1 LLTEPLF
8 GITVL
13 QLISSQLISFGGQ
26 SSAGP
31 GCLLQGQNED
41 VDILGHQYG
50 QLPIFISLVFKP
62 TWLTTACHQRP
73 AFKKRCFISLYPDP
87 TIEKVPDPDPTLLYC
102 KTIKK
107 EQMFPKNV
115 RNMGAAISETTK
127 VF

>member
-1 LLTEPLF
+1 LH

-41 VDILGHQYG
+41 VDILGHQYR

-73 AFKKRCFISLYPDP
+73 AFKKRCFISFYPDP
-87 TIEKVPDPDPTLLYC
+87 NIQQVPDPDPTYN
-102 KTIKK
+102 KTNKK
-107 EQMFPKNV
+107 EQMFPKSV
-115 RNMGAAISETTK
+115 RYLGAAISDTTK